1 MGITTIQA
9 NVVNPADPSRSA
21 ELEFIV
27 DAGAMYSVVPR
38 SVLQGLGIEAHTS
51 KRFYM
56 VDGTGIERQ
65 MGLAFFEYR
74 EERTSA
80 PVIFGEEGDA
90 ILMGAT
96 TLEGFGFALDP
107 FRRELRPIL
116 MRI

>member
-1 MGITTIQA
+1 MGITAIEA
-9 NVVNPADPSRSA
+9 KIINPADLSRSA

-27 DAGAMYSVVPR
+27 NSGAMYSVVPR
-38 SVLQGLGIEAHTS
+38 SVLQSLSIEPHTS
-51 KRFYM
+51 RRFYM
-56 VDGTGIERQ
+56 VDGTGIERE

-74 EERTSA
+74 NERTSA